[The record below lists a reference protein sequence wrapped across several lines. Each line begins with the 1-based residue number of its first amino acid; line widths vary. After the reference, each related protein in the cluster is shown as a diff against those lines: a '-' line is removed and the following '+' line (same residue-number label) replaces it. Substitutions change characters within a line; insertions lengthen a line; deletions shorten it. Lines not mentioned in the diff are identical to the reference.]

1 MVIGTLV
8 GKTMSRISF
17 ALGLLVAVG
26 CSAHGGFGDDGGPG
40 KDGSSGQDQ
49 FVPGGDGGNF
59 GDSSPGGDG
68 GTGVTTV
75 YANTDTTLY
84 MLNPQNDNITMVG
97 DFAGTSGSSSD
108 GNVTD
113 LAVNSAGDVYVNT
126 ESVIYRAAV
135 PTSPGPVQLTKI
147 ASIALKSGQYFYA
160 LAFTPAGSLDP
171 NEILIGGDGYGE
183 LYSIDTST
191 GATRDLGNF
200 GADPSH
206 SGYDFALS
214 GDLVFYKDAQSNPT
228 GLATVRPCKPKT
240 STCLSTNDYLVAV
253 DMTALAGAYKS
264 STPASSLLKGIYG
277 GSSTADGPG
286 TGYSDLFGLGAWE
299 GNVYAFARKTSGNGS
314 PLLLTISPTTGQGTV
329 VSNNF
334 TFTNGWSGAGVT
346 TSATITVPL
355 PN

>member
-49 FVPGGDGGNF
+49 FVPGGA
-59 GDSSPGGDG
+59 
-68 GTGVTTV
+68 GVTTV

-135 PTSPGPVQLTKI
+135 
-147 ASIALKSGQYFYA
+147 
-160 LAFTPAGSLDP
+160 
-171 NEILIGGDGYGE
+171 
-183 LYSIDTST
+183 
-191 GATRDLGNF
+191 
-200 GADPSH
+200 
-206 SGYDFALS
+206 
-214 GDLVFYKDAQSNPT
+214 
-228 GLATVRPCKPKT
+228 
-240 STCLSTNDYLVAV
+240 
-253 DMTALAGAYKS
+253 
-264 STPASSLLKGIYG
+264 
-277 GSSTADGPG
+277 
-286 TGYSDLFGLGAWE
+286 
-299 GNVYAFARKTSGNGS
+299 
-314 PLLLTISPTTGQGTV
+314 
-329 VSNNF
+329 
-334 TFTNGWSGAGVT
+334 
-346 TSATITVPL
+346 
-355 PN
+355 